1 MADDAAALRIQAG
14 HNPHDKSLTDLVG
27 ELATKSDAFRTR
39 WARHNVKHHRTA
51 LKRLHNS
58 LVGDIELTGEAMDLT
73 GDGLTIITYTAEPD
87 SPAAEALRFLTSWAT
102 PNTAAQAERTNL
114 T

>member
-1 MADDAAALRIQAG
+1 MSTNSLRIASDESPTQTY
-14 HNPHDKSLTDLVG
+14 NPFPARPGNVPADLRSQEHRPQHRRG
-27 ELATKSDAFRTR
+27 
-39 WARHNVKHHRTA
+39 AR
-51 LKRLHNS
+51 KRLHNS
-58 LVGDIELTGEAMDLT
+58 LVCDIEPTGEAMDLT